1 MTRDELIDQ
10 YFDWMY
16 QLVVDDRYSNK
27 SYRKLFSRLY
37 DTEFIFAIPMDGN
50 RAEDG
55 IDLRYR
61 FGREHSYSDALV
73 ASCLD
78 DRPCSILEMMIAL
91 SIRCEEHIMDDPD
104 VGDRTGQWFWSM
116 LVSLGLGSMDDRKYS
131 RSAVDGVLERFLN
144 REYDPNGE
152 GGLFTV
158 DNGRDMRRT
167 EIWYQMNYYLKNII
181 QEGGI

>member
-1 MTRDELIDQ
+1 MTKNELIDR

-27 SYRKLFSRLY
+27 SYRKLFSWLH
-37 DTEFIFAIPMDGN
+37 DTEFTYTIPMDGN

-61 FGREHSYSDALV
+61 FGRDQDFSDPMI

-78 DRPCSILEMMIAL
+78 DRPCSVLEMMTAL
-91 SIRCEEHIMDDPD
+91 AIRCEEDLMDNPD
-104 VGDRTGQWFWSM
+104 VGDRTGQWFWDM
-116 LVSLGLGSMDDRKYS
+116 LVSLGLGSMDDS
-131 RSAVDGVLERFLN
+131 RFDRYRVDRVLERFLN
-144 REYDPNGE
+144 RDYAPNGE

-158 DNGRDMRRT
+158 NNGRNMRTT
-167 EIWYQMNYYLKNII
+167 EIWYQMNFHLSELIK
-181 QEGGI
+181 EGGL

>member
-1 MTRDELIDQ
+1 MTKGELADR

-27 SYRKLFSRLY
+27 TYRKLLTRLHNTDFTY
-37 DTEFIFAIPMDGN
+37 TIPMDGN

-61 FGREHSYSDALV
+61 FGRECGYEDDIIESY
-73 ASCLD
+73 LD
-78 DRPCSILEMMIAL
+78 DRPCSVLEMMIAL

-104 VGDRTGQWFWSM
+104 VGDRTGQWFWEMIVSIGLNSM
-116 LVSLGLGSMDDRKYS
+116 NDSNFNRYFVDRALD
-131 RSAVDGVLERFLN
+131 RFLERGYE
-144 REYDPNGE
+144 RNGS

-158 DNGRDMRRT
+158 NNGINMRNT
-167 EIWYQMNYYLKNII
+167 EIWYQMNYHLAEVIN
-181 QEGGI
+181 EGGL